1 MVVLWGVC
9 LYNWLANVNISAYI
23 NKSNLTSNLTSVTLE
38 MRLRSNLPIYAG
50 RAWSYCGGLVIIGI
64 RRGLNNKG
72 QLFSCF
78 GHCAP
83 PPPRT
88 DIAIHRGSLAGPKKN
103 SLFTVCFL
111 AKLFFRKKISHKENW
126 E

>member
-9 LYNWLANVNISAYI
+9 LYNWLVNVNISAYI

-78 GHCAP
+78 GHCASDLKRASSRP
-83 PPPRT
+83 W
-88 DIAIHRGSLAGPKKN
+88 G
-103 SLFTVCFL
+103 V
-111 AKLFFRKKISHKENW
+111 E
-126 E
+126 

>member
-78 GHCAP
+78 GHCATLDVSTP
-83 PPPRT
+83 GVSNT
-88 DIAIHRGSLAGPKKN
+88 HITQALYQYSEL
-103 SLFTVCFL
+103 SV
-111 AKLFFRKKISHKENW
+111 
-126 E
+126 

>member
-78 GHCAP
+78 GHCASLQ
-83 PPPRT
+83 PRYSQQ
-88 DIAIHRGSLAGPKKN
+88 DLAEAIFRFCQFQARSVRNLGVPRP
-103 SLFTVCFL
+103 FL
-111 AKLFFRKKISHKENW
+111 RKLQPFS
-126 E
+126 